1 MRLPKIRAIIR
12 DDSAPCG
19 RNAQT
24 LSGPEG
30 SSNRD
35 AYNRRGIRVLKVFFQ
50 ATTVAFRYTSANRTN
65 SPYDSSSLS
74 GYLRSQIAQK
84 ILIIL
89 S

>member
-1 MRLPKIRAIIR
+1 MRNGNSQNLSKLPKIHAMIV

-35 AYNRRGIRVLKVFFQ
+35 AYNRRGIRVLKVFFSIK
-50 ATTVAFRYTSANRTN
+50 FGCPSLHIGK
-65 SPYDSSSLS
+65 PY
-74 GYLRSQIAQK
+74 
-84 ILIIL
+84 
-89 S
+89 

>member
-1 MRLPKIRAIIR
+1 MKLPKIHAIIR

-35 AYNRRGIRVLKVFFQ
+35 AYNRRGIRVIKVFFQ
-50 ATTVAFRYTSANRTN
+50 LTVAVFRYISANRTN
-65 SPYDSSSLS
+65 LPLLLKQRERLS
-74 GYLRSQIAQK
+74 
-84 ILIIL
+84 
-89 S
+89 